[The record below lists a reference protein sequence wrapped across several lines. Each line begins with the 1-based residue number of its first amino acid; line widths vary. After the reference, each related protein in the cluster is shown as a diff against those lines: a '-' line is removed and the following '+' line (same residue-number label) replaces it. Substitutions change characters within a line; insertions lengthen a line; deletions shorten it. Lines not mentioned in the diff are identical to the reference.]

1 MRPLQQNDVFH
12 AIAHPARRT
21 ILILL
26 RTGEKRASELAE
38 PFGVSFSAVS
48 QHLKI
53 LKEAALVAER
63 REGRNRVY
71 QLHPD
76 QLQEVWAWADE
87 FRRLLERRG
96 WTPSSST
103 SIGNTRRRNS
113 PHRERRRRRGETSQL
128 RLTESEHPSHQRG
141 PPRMAAGETLRKR

>member
-53 LKEAALVAER
+53 LKEAALVDER
-63 REGRNRVY
+63 REGREPGLSAASGSATRSLGLGRRV
-71 QLHPD
+71 L
-76 QLQEVWAWADE
+76 
-87 FRRLLERRG
+87 RLLELRG

-103 SIGNTRRRNS
+103 SIGNTQTRKL
-113 PHRERRRRRGETSQL
+113 PA
-128 RLTESEHPSHQRG
+128 
-141 PPRMAAGETLRKR
+141 PRKKKRKRRK